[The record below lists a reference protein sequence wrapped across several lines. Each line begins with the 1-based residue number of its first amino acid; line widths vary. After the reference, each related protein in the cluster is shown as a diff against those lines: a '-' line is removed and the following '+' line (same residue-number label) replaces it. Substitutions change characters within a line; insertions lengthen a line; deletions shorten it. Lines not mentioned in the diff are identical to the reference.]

1 MGYIETGKVC
11 SLAHYFHV
19 PKGPD
24 DIRMVYNGTG
34 CGLNASLWAPHFGLP
49 YVTHTTRSLMPGY
62 CQCDLDVGDMFLNFL
77 LHEDLKRMSGVDV
90 RYVRSTDLADADWEA
105 TRARLWERWARN
117 WMGLTDSPYRS
128 VQSMVR
134 LKIAAYGDKSDL
146 ANPFHWVYVTLNLPG
161 TKGY

>member
-1 MGYIETGKVC
+1 MIRDKVIPVRRMGYIETGEVC

-90 RYVRSTDLADADWEA
+90 RYVRSTDPADAEWEA
-105 TRARLWERWARN
+105 TRARLWERWGRN
-117 WMGLTDSPYRS
+117 WMGLTDSPY
-128 VQSMVR
+128 
-134 LKIAAYGDKSDL
+134 
-146 ANPFHWVYVTLNLPG
+146 
-161 TKGY
+161 

>member
-1 MGYIETGKVC
+1 MQDGQRHFLVGEFSNFVRPQLPCKIPKDAAMIRDKVIPVRRMGYIETGEVC

-62 CQCDLDVGDMFLNFL
+62 C
-77 LHEDLKRMSGVDV
+77 
-90 RYVRSTDLADADWEA
+90 
-105 TRARLWERWARN
+105 
-117 WMGLTDSPYRS
+117 
-128 VQSMVR
+128 
-134 LKIAAYGDKSDL
+134 
-146 ANPFHWVYVTLNLPG
+146 
-161 TKGY
+161 